1 MAALTALAAAITAME
16 PITSFMASQNN
27 EVFTAL
33 SLFIDQY
40 FYIVLPASIIIFYKK
55 LGKRRIASLV
65 LCMLLLYLSVTFLK
79 VFFHQPRP
87 CNEYLKESCPEDYSF
102 PSGHSSVAF
111 AFAYFSVGTVAFPFY
126 YISAFLVALSRMY
139 LGVHVLNDVVGGAVT
154 GIFCYFVAQKVV
166 EACLRY
172 EGD

>member
-1 MAALTALAAAITAME
+1 MAIPTALAAASPAIG
-16 PITSFMASQNN
+16 PITSFIAGQSIG
-27 EVFTAL
+27 VFTAL

-40 FYIVLPASIIIFYKK
+40 FYIILPLSIIIFYKK
-55 LGKRRIASLV
+55 LGRRRVASLV
-65 LCMLLLYLSVTFLK
+65 LCMLLLYLSVTFMK

-87 CNEYLKESCPEDYSF
+87 CNEYLKESCPEDYAF

-111 AFAYFSVGTVAFPFY
+111 AFAYFSIGTVAFPFY
-126 YISAFLVALSRMY
+126 YVSAFIVALSRMY
-139 LGVHVLNDVVGGAVT
+139 LGVHVLNDVIGGAVT

-172 EGD
+172 EGG

>member
-1 MAALTALAAAITAME
+1 MAILTVLAAATAAMG
-16 PITSFMASQNN
+16 PVTSFAASQNVG
-27 EVFTAL
+27 VFTAI

-40 FYIVLPASIIIFYKK
+40 LYIVLPIPILIFYKK
-55 LGKRRIASLV
+55 LGWRRVASLV

-79 VFFHQPRP
+79 FFFHEPRP
-87 CNEYLKESCPEDYSF
+87 CNGYLKESCPEDYTF

-111 AFAYFSVGTVAFPFY
+111 AFAYFSIGTAAFPFY
-126 YISAFLVALSRMY
+126 YASAFIIALSRIY
-139 LGVHVLNDVVGGAVT
+139 LGVHVLNDIIGGAVM

-172 EGD
+172 EGG

>member
-1 MAALTALAAAITAME
+1 MAALTALAAAITATG
-16 PITSFMASQNN
+16 PITSFIASQNN
-27 EVFTAL
+27 EIFTAL

-65 LCMLLLYLSVTFLK
+65 LCMLLLYISVTLLK

-111 AFAYFSVGTVAFPFY
+111 AFAYFSVGTVAFRFY

-139 LGVHVLNDVVGGAVT
+139 LGVHVLNDVIGGAVT